1 MVDAAQAMQR
11 QVAFKDVDAKA
22 TTAEIPAIAF
32 EESRRAVG

>member
-11 QVAFKDVDAKA
+11 NVAFAEVDAKA
-22 TTAEIPAIAF
+22 ETAEMPTVAF